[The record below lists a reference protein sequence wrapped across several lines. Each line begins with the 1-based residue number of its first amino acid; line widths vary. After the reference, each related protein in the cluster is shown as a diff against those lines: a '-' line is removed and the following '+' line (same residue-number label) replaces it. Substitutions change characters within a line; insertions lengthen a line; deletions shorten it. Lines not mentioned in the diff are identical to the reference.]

1 VVEGFTS
8 KGERMANI
16 FGNLELEAVVQTKD
30 KTRLNASKSFSPKG
44 EQPIDQVKI
53 SPETGVALIAV
64 HGAGNPKDWFLDWE
78 YATAGTKTVTLEIKA
93 GPHTVTFTRTIEVV
107 TPEQDKLF
115 SKDSDL
121 IQFEPDILKW
131 LPAGKSTYNNIHRN
145 AQYLIIDW
153 LDSIRVWRTDGTKL
167 TKADL
172 SLTDDLKQLSIY
184 MTLELIFMSISNQV
198 DDVFLNKARMY
209 GQKALLVQGR
219 GRIQADL
226 NGNGTLDTGE
236 AADLRSFTLVR
247 R

>member
-1 VVEGFTS
+1 
-8 KGERMANI
+8 MA
-16 FGNLELEAVVQTKD
+16 FGNLEIEAVIQTKD

-44 EQPIDQVKI
+44 AEPIENIKI
-53 SPETGVALIAV
+53 SPEVGQPLVSV
-64 HGAGNPKDWFLDWE
+64 FGAGASKDWFLDWE
-78 YATAGTKTVTLEIKA
+78 YSSAGTKVVTLEITTDTSTF
-93 GPHTVTFTRTIEVV
+93 TVTKEILVV

-121 IQFEPDILKW
+121 IQFEPDLLKW
-131 LPAGKSTYNNIHRN
+131 LPAGKSTYNNVHRN
-145 AQYLIIDW
+145 AQALILDW

-184 MTLELIFMSISNQV
+184 MTLELIFMGISNQV

-219 GRIQADL
+219 GRIQADF
-226 NGNGTLDTGE
+226 NGNGTLDASD

>member
-1 VVEGFTS
+1 
-8 KGERMANI
+8 MANI

-30 KTRLNASKSFSPKG
+30 KTRLSASKSFSPKG

-53 SPETGVALIAV
+53 SPEVGVALIDI
-64 HGAGNPKDWFLDWE
+64 HDGGNPKNWFLDWE
-78 YATAGTKTVTLEIKA
+78 YTTPGTKTVTLEIKA
-93 GPHTVTFTRTIEVV
+93 GPHTVTFTRSIEVV

-145 AQYLIIDW
+145 AQYLILDW

-184 MTLELIFMSISNQV
+184 MTLELIFMGISNQV

-219 GRIQADL
+219 GRIQADF
-226 NGNGTLDTGE
+226 NGNGTLESSEG
-236 AADLRSFTLVR
+236 ADLRSFTLVR

>member
-1 VVEGFTS
+1 
-8 KGERMANI
+8 MATI
-16 FGNLELEAVVQTKD
+16 FGHLEREAIIQTND
-30 KTRLNASKSFSPKG
+30 KTRLDASKSFSPKG
-44 EQPIDQVKI
+44 GASIEHVKI
-53 SPETGVALIAV
+53 SPEVGVALINV
-64 HGAGNPKDWFLDWE
+64 HSGGNPKDWHLDWE
-78 YATAGTKTVTLEIKA
+78 YATPGIKTITMELKA
-93 GPHTVTFTRTIEVV
+93 GPTTQVFTYTIEVV

-145 AQYLIIDW
+145 AQYLILDW

-184 MTLELIFMSISNQV
+184 MTLELIFMGISNQV
-198 DDVFLNKARMY
+198 DDVFLNKARLY

-219 GRIQADL
+219 GRIQADF
-226 NGNGTLDTGE
+226 NGNGTLESSEG
-236 AADLRSFTLVR
+236 ADLRSFTLVR

>member
-1 VVEGFTS
+1 
-8 KGERMANI
+8 MANI
-16 FGNLELEAVVQTKD
+16 FGNLELESVVQTRD
-30 KTRLNASKSFSPKG
+30 KTRLSASKSFSPKG

-53 SPETGVALIAV
+53 SPETGVALIDI
-64 HGAGNPKDWFLDWE
+64 HDGGNPKNWFLDWE

-93 GPHTVTFTRTIEVV
+93 GPHTVTFTRSIEVV

-145 AQYLIIDW
+145 AQYLILDW

-198 DDVFLNKARMY
+198 DDVFLSKARMY

-219 GRIQADL
+219 GRIQADFD
-226 NGNGTLDTGE
+226 GSGTLDAGE